1 MRISALQR
9 TSGLADWELALKKQQ
24 VDELAAEAMIDGRR
38 DVQVEFRA
46 KIMDLAVKK
55 TTGFSDLHRA

>member
-1 MRISALQR
+1 M
-9 TSGLADWELALKKQQ
+9 ALKKQQ